1 MEKNNKIRIVRTFDR
16 HSQTMMMFFGK
27 KHLAL
32 KIQLTKGCETAIAT
46 VFFNIPKAAKV
57 EEEDALVVYSK
68 YCSKDYLHYNPS
80 EAYELYKTIKQEWW
94 DANPKLKKVMWNYHK
109 DKAAKYYNSELIDW

>member
-32 KIQLTKGCETAIAT
+32 TICLNKGTDNAVATAHFNLPKT
-46 VFFNIPKAAKV
+46 VLEI
-57 EEEDALVVYSK
+57 EDNTMQYNMYCVKDCLYS
-68 YCSKDYLHYNPS
+68 SPS
-80 EAYELYKTIKQEWW
+80 DAYTLYKTIVQKWW

-109 DKAAKYYNSELIDW
+109 DRAAKYYSADIIDW